1 MPSDYLTALR
11 HNNYVSW
18 YPSLRVTTCFY
29 SLSFYGTILQFFC
42 SDFTQ
47 SYNAAALI
55 LFTQFVNVDLYCGYQ
70 FQQAS
75 ASNIHIEILDDT

>member
-1 MPSDYLTALR
+1 M
-11 HNNYVSW
+11 
-18 YPSLRVTTCFY
+18 
-29 SLSFYGTILQFFC
+29 FC

-47 SYNAAALI
+47 SNNAAALI

-75 ASNIHIEILDDT
+75 ASNIHIEILDDTWWQTVTSISSFLIFIQLL